1 MAFETTRLS
10 QAQGLTGA
18 DIAFMCQRAAMFCVK
33 EAAGGSSKLQEMS
46 EDADL
51 FNQDETAPQSIRR
64 RRAGEVH
71 CSLGRWPECLFSV
84 SPFRIAVDGVIEAHC
99 WYCAPNRSGPSRVG
113 NHGGAV
119 GVLGKIL
126 CCLDKNQ
133 TCALRFQSRG
143 QFPCQDSAAEI
154 VYHRMQI
161 RARTV
166 EEFDDRHVEGFRH
179 SSACRRAA
187 SAAPAYKP

>member
-71 CSLGRWPECLFSV
+71 CSLGRWPECLFSEIGRASRREV
-84 SPFRIAVDGVIEAHC
+84 SGSSSDVCSSD
-99 WYCAPNRSGPSRVG
+99 
-113 NHGGAV
+113 
-119 GVLGKIL
+119 
-126 CCLDKNQ
+126 
-133 TCALRFQSRG
+133 LRGRRPVQSR
-143 QFPCQDSAAEI
+143 
-154 VYHRMQI
+154 
-161 RARTV
+161 
-166 EEFDDRHVEGFRH
+166 
-179 SSACRRAA
+179 
-187 SAAPAYKP
+187 